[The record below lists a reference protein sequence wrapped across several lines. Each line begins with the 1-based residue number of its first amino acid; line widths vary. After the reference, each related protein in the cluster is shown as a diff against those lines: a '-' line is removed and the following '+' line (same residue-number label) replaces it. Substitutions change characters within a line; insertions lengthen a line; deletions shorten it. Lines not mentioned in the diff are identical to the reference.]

1 MLESRTGNYMAENE
15 PTLEQLR
22 RRRDEINRE
31 LTLVNEDLRVELDTD
46 PEEQAIQIEQNEVS
60 VTREDNLRRELVAVE
75 DQLAELEG

>member
-1 MLESRTGNYMAENE
+1 MAENE

>member
-1 MLESRTGNYMAENE
+1 MAENE

-46 PEEQAIQIEQNEVS
+46 PEEQAIQMEQNEVS
-60 VTREDNLRRELVAVE
+60 VTREDNLRRELAAVE